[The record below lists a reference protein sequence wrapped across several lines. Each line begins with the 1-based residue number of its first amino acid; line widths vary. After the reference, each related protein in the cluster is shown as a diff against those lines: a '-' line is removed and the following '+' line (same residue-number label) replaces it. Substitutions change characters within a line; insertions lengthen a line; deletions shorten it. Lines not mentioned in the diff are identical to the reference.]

1 MKYYVRYLNKDWSDG
16 SETVE
21 ADSKQEVR
29 DMFPDKNIT
38 SIVKCMEREGRMK
51 KRIRTPEGCE
61 DWDLNQCEVEDDL
74 AREEAYQELMERTK
88 RLY

>member
-38 SIVKCMEREGRMK
+38 SIVKCMERTGKMK
-51 KRIRTPEGCE
+51 KSNPAYEYEYEGMTEQQE
-61 DWDLNQCEVEDDL
+61 DLE
-74 AREEAYQELMERTK
+74 REEAYQDLMERTK